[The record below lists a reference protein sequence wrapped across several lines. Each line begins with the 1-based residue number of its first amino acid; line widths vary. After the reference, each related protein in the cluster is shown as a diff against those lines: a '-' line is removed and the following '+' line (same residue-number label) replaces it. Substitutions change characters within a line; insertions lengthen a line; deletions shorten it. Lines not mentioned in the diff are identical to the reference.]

1 MALSCLW
8 LLAYPSARGNACTC
22 DSTRQLERGECHV
35 LGDVQKRK
43 SRRKAEKLVMI
54 GVNLEVSPKAS
65 PLFQNCL
72 AQPTPNVVSMTHSAA
87 RPSRSRQK
95 VRIKI
100 RKSGC
105 RSGR

>member
-1 MALSCLW
+1 M
-8 LLAYPSARGNACTC
+8 
-22 DSTRQLERGECHV
+22 

-87 RPSRSRQK
+87 RPGRSRQN
-95 VRIKI
+95 RNQEI
-100 RKSGC
+100 RLRVWVIQCTVSVGLSVGLAESKG
-105 RSGR
+105 